1 MFGLSLAE
9 IGVIMVVALLV
20 LGPGQLPTVMRT
32 LARAYRQLA
41 RLRAELS
48 RTVED
53 SLGPLDPGKWP
64 RDLQDLAPRPK
75 EARTD
80 PPGGPARP
88 LAGPDGPGPPPE
100 SEAGPGLDPGA
111 RHPGQDGL
119 PS

>member
-32 LARAYRQLA
+32 LAKAYRQLA

-64 RDLQDLAPRPK
+64 RDLPGLAQRPK

-80 PPGGPARP
+80 THGGPARP
-88 LAGPDGPGPPPE
+88 QPGPDGPGPPPA
-100 SEAGPGLDPGA
+100 SGAGPGQDPGA
-111 RHPGQDGL
+111 RHPGQDDL
-119 PS
+119 PF